1 MLISVVLIRSQ
12 PIFPSLMPCM
22 KCLFSSGFIYSFFFL
37 SFFLWLQ
44 QFEYNTPHVVL
55 FIFIPLAVHR
65 GSCLWRLMYFNKFGK
80 IHHQCAG
87 NFLFVFK
94 HFSIPS
100 PTNSIFQTLCQ
111 LVLTRFG
118 QWEAAGNDWKG
129 EGGRRKHGYLS
140 LLSMQQSFP
149 ERAAT
154 PAVSE
159 VPDPCWGKILHGHG
173 SSLCRQVQDPAF
185 LVIPRPSCVLSN
197 LGWQQ
202 IPPLLT
208 TWLLSCF
215 VSQLSP
221 HSVSTSL
228 Y

>member
-129 EGGRRKHGYLS
+129 EGGSMGISLYSLCSSHSLNGLQLLLS
-140 LLSMQQSFP
+140 LRFQIPVGEKSCMVMVLAS
-149 ERAAT
+149 A
-154 PAVSE
+154 
-159 VPDPCWGKILHGHG
+159 GKSRILH
-173 SSLCRQVQDPAF
+173 F
-185 LVIPRPSCVLSN
+185 
-197 LGWQQ
+197 W
-202 IPPLLT
+202 
-208 TWLLSCF
+208 
-215 VSQLSP
+215 
-221 HSVSTSL
+221 
-228 Y
+228 